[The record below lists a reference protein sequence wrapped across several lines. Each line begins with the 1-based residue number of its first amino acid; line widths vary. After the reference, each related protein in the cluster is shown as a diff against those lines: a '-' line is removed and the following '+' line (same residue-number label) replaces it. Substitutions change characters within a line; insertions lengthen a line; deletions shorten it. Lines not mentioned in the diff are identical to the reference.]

1 MAVELEKVIRHIS
14 EDKEFYEQRI
24 EQGGLEENRQKGYEK
39 KVARFQ
45 NDIITLQALK
55 RRLELTND
63 ISMNLIA
70 EDICERILAVRK
82 DKLADKYVGIIVYY
96 ELQPRWRWREDG
108 LNPVACVGNVK
119 GWPNGHREGYDWQGG
134 MCDLGDGRFVADHPN
149 AGPGCW
155 VLGGEYVPIS
165 VDLEEGKEVRK

>member
-82 DKLADKYVGIIVYY
+82 DNMADKYVGIIVYY

-119 GWPNGHREGYDWQGG
+119 GWPYGHAEGYDWQGG
-134 MCDLGDGRFVADHPN
+134 MTDLGNGQFVADNPH

-155 VLGGEYVPIS
+155 VLGGKYIPIN
-165 VDLEEGKEVRK
+165 VEKEAAL